1 MSRPPIA
8 VYNGSGRVRDLLGFR
23 RVVLRPELYS
33 EDELAGLAAGGTQP
47 LARLALSRDP
57 GPPAPWRR
65 TLVDPLRG
73 TALVHLDQPGW
84 QAHVRRVAEQSLGAG
99 FAGLFLADLDVGWTH
114 PDDVPHL
121 VGLITALRELAGP
134 AYLLANRGFG
144 MLPRLAELV
153 DGVLFESFSS
163 RWADGCY
170 ALWPPDVLDVHEE
183 TAEDLLGYDLNLY
196 ALDYAADAALADVAE
211 RRARRF
217 GMTTF
222 VSDRTLS
229 RLPSSMA
236 GASHAE

>member
-8 VYNGSGRVRDLLGFR
+8 VYNGSGRVHDLLGFR
-23 RVVLRPELYS
+23 RVVLRPELYTT
-33 EDELAGLAAGGTQP
+33 DELAELAAGGTQP
-47 LARLALSRDP
+47 LARLALFRDP

-65 TLVDPLRG
+65 GTDPARG
-73 TALVHLDQPGW
+73 TALVHVDHPGW
-84 QAHVRRVAEQSLGAG
+84 PDHVRRAAEQSLGAG
-99 FAGLFLADLDVGWTH
+99 FAGLFLADLDVGWPH
-114 PDDVPHL
+114 PEDVARL
-121 VGLITALRELAGP
+121 VALITTLRELAGP

-170 ALWPPDVLDVHEE
+170 ALWPPEVLDVHEE
-183 TAEDLLGYDLNLY
+183 TAEELLGYDLNLY
-196 ALDYAADAALADVAE
+196 ALDYAGDAALADVAE

-229 RLPSSMA
+229 RLPASMA
-236 GASHAE
+236 AASHAE